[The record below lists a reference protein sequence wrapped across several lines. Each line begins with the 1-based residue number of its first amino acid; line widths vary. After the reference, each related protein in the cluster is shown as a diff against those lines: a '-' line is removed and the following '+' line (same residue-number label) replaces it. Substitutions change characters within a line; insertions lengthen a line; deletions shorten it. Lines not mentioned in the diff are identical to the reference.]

1 MTTATKKRTAKKPLR
16 IRDELLP
23 ESAKYATIDD
33 VEYVMIPVADFG
45 EWYEDVED
53 GAVVQYA
60 RENPAPLISSDQ
72 VKAKIA
78 RHRRSA
84 KK

>member
-1 MTTATKKRTAKKPLR
+1 MTTATKKRTGKNPLR
-16 IRDELLP
+16 IREELLP
-23 ESAKYATIDD
+23 ESAKYATIDG
-33 VEYVMIPVADFG
+33 VEYVMIPVTDFG

-60 RENPAPLISSDQ
+60 RDNPAPLIPSDQ
-72 VKAKIA
+72 VKAKA
-78 RHRRSA
+78 MRQGRNG